1 MQQRHRRSDTSVGHH
16 DVQGAVLGDRGID
29 EALDLLL
36 VTDVAG
42 MCGGAGDVLGD
53 LPGCGLVDVGHHD
66 GGAGLAEALGDG
78 LAETLACA
86 GDDGDLALEFC
97 GHAMT
102 P

>member
-1 MQQRHRRSDTSVGHH
+1 MCSSGIGDPTP
-16 DVQGAVLGDRGID
+16 ALGTMMCR
-29 EALDLLL
+29 ALDLLL